1 MHPEYAVAADS
12 YLQRFATHCT
22 DTCSG
27 LFPWGEHA
35 LWDLKRDCLGNSRHL
50 RNPDDIGGA
59 IHDHLR
65 QAPLWLW
72 DGSISDMRIKSNL
85 GGTVWEPVHATFHDT
100 VVFISWTGL
109 LPM

>member
-1 MHPEYAVAADS
+1 MRPEYAAAADR
-12 YLQRFATHCT
+12 YLERFVTHCT
-22 DTCSG
+22 DTRSG

-50 RNPDDIGGA
+50 RNPDDTGGA

-72 DGSISDMRIKSNL
+72 EKIQEFNPFACSVLPADSTGIGRRVRDGNIFDMRI
-85 GGTVWEPVHATFHDT
+85 
-100 VVFISWTGL
+100 
-109 LPM
+109 